1 MKPSEEESS
10 ATSSSSTSAAN
21 PSRGSSAPIAL
32 PMPSRSRSSGTLKRH
47 NARRDTKRVPYRYHK
62 DRRAK
67 FKSTDDL
74 LHRLY
79 VCISGAADQLQ
90 SNYAGDFRAILKN
103 VFIINVTQDE
113 EPEDDDL
120 DDEDEKDEMVEAVV
134 AAERRQEDLAV
145 SRSLPTPSAEFP
157 VDLGTDAL
165 QQEIGNALIQD
176 HLRGVT
182 G

>member
-1 MKPSEEESS
+1 M
-10 ATSSSSTSAAN
+10 
-21 PSRGSSAPIAL
+21 
-32 PMPSRSRSSGTLKRH
+32 
-47 NARRDTKRVPYRYHK
+47 
-62 DRRAK
+62 
-67 FKSTDDL
+67 
-74 LHRLY
+74 
-79 VCISGAADQLQ
+79 
-90 SNYAGDFRAILKN
+90 KN

-120 DDEDEKDEMVEAVV
+120 DDEDDKDEIVAEAVA

-176 HLRGVT
+176 HLR
-182 G
+182 